1 MHNET
6 LKITYNPL
14 RGITLRAGDNDR
26 EKKDAR
32 ITEDE

>member
-1 MHNET
+1 MHYET
-6 LKITYNPL
+6 LKITDNPL
-14 RGITLRAGDNDR
+14 RGITLRAGDTDR